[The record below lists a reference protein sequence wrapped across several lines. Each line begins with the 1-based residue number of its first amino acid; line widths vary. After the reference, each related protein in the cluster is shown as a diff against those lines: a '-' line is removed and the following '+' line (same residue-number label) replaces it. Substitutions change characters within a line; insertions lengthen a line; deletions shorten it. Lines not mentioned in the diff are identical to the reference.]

1 MGEELI
7 YRKDCNLDAKSFS
20 ETIRNLMLK
29 YKLEGDEIYDFAAEL
44 LRIVQSHIEL
54 APTITTDEYV
64 AIKCPE
70 CNNVYIEDNDIFN
83 SFCPVCGIK
92 YKINY

>member
-20 ETIRNLMLK
+20 EIIRYLMLK
-29 YKLEGDEIYDFAAEL
+29 HKLEGDKVYDFACEL
-44 LRIVQSHIEL
+44 LRIVQFHIDF

-70 CNNVYIEDNDIFN
+70 CNNVYIEDNDILN

-92 YKINY
+92 HKID